1 MSDFTDRLAQYR
13 KRVDNALE
21 QRLPDTTDNNT
32 QLQQAMR
39 YAMTNGGK
47 RIRPVLMY
55 ATGVALGL
63 SLEKLDVAAC
73 SVEMMHGYSLIHDDL
88 PAMDDDD
95 LRRGLPT
102 LHVKFDEAT
111 AILAGDALQAL
122 AFTVLA
128 TNPDASLSADVRL
141 KMITVL
147 GDASGAN
154 GMAAG
159 QAIDLESVGKKLTLA
174 QLEDMHRHKT
184 GALIR
189 ASAKL
194 AVLAADPGNETLQI
208 NIDGYAD
215 AIGLSFQI
223 VDDILDVTADTETLG
238 KTQGADIALNKPTYP
253 ALLGL
258 QGAKDYAQKMHT
270 SALDSLSGLG
280 SEFDDLRALSE
291 FIVNRRN

>member
-13 KRVDNALE
+13 KRVDTALE
-21 QRLPDTTDNNT
+21 QRLPDTTDNST

-102 LHVKFDEAT
+102 LHVEFDEAT

-147 GDASGAN
+147 GDASGAH

-174 QLEDMHRHKT
+174 QLEDMHRRWRRRQSLARRKNKLVRHRHRRPPLCQQLQST
-184 GALIR
+184 SSFPLETAPTAVQHP
-189 ASAKL
+189 AS
-194 AVLAADPGNETLQI
+194 VLAPGCVRIAARVQH
-208 NIDGYAD
+208 GR
-215 AIGLSFQI
+215 Q
-223 VDDILDVTADTETLG
+223 TA
-238 KTQGADIALNKPTYP
+238 A
-253 ALLGL
+253 
-258 QGAKDYAQKMHT
+258 
-270 SALDSLSGLG
+270 
-280 SEFDDLRALSE
+280 
-291 FIVNRRN
+291 